1 MTTKWKK
8 ETVKELKELL
18 DSHEIFAIVNINDIP
33 SKQMQQMRGNLRDK
47 ATLRVARNTLM
58 KLALGDS
65 EIMDRVK
72 GNAGFIFTDMNSFKL
87 YKALEEGKAPAPA
100 KAGEKAPRDIVVE
113 KGDTGFPPGPMIGEL
128 QSVGVPAQVKK
139 GSIHVKK
146 DTVVVKEGEEISKKL
161 ADILTK
167 LKMEPMEVGLDLV
180 ATYEDGTIFKPEVL
194 KVDTQQYKENIA
206 RAYNDAMNLALYA
219 GIAERETITALIG
232 KAQRE
237 AISLALE
244 LQVVNKDTIKI
255 ILGKAHRDASALS
268 SILK

>member
-1 MTTKWKK
+1 MATEWKK
-8 ETVKELKELL
+8 REVRELKELL
-18 DSHEIFAIVNINDIP
+18 DEHDVFAIVNIDDIP
-33 SKQMQQMRGNLRDK
+33 SKQMQQMRGNLRGR
-47 ATLRVARNTLM
+47 ARLRVARNTLM

-65 EIMDRVK
+65 EIADYVK

-87 YKALEEGKAPAPA
+87 YKALEKGKAPAPA

-113 KGDTGFPPGPMIGEL
+113 KEDTGFPPGPMIGEL

-146 DTVVVKEGEEISKKL
+146 DTVVVRRDEVISKKL

-180 ATYEDGTIFKPEVL
+180 ATCEEGMIFESNVL
-194 KVDTQQYKENIA
+194 KVDTEQYKGSIV
-206 RAYNDAMNLALYA
+206 RAYNEAMNLALYA
-219 GIAERETITALIG
+219 GIADDETITVLIG
-232 KAQRE
+232 KAKRVSL
-237 AISLALE
+237 SLALE
-244 LQVVNKDTIKI
+244 LNVVNKDTIKLL
-255 ILGKAHRDASALS
+255 LGKAQRNALALS